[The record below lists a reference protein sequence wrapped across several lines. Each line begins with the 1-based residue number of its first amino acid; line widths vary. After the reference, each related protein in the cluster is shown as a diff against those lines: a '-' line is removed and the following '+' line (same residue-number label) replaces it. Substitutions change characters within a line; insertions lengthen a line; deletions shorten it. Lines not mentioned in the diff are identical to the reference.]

1 MKRLLFLLCLLLL
14 LSACSAALADP
25 AVSFSPE
32 QPRVGDYV
40 DVTVTP
46 ARADP
51 EEILYELLLDGEK
64 SITYKPENKAEEH
77 HLTASFRPRLEGVYT
92 LPPKCPARQ
101 GGYGKSGNRR
111 PRLRHRSPAGE
122 SGCGLQ
128 PEGRL
133 VV

>member
-46 ARADP
+46 SRADP
-51 EEILYELLLDGEK
+51 EEIIYELLLDGEK
-64 SITYKPENKAEEH
+64 SITYKPE
-77 HLTASFRPRLEGVYT
+77 TRPRKQST
-92 LPPKCPARQ
+92 ILPPPSAPGWKASTPCGCPA
-101 GGYGKSGNRR
+101 STARR
-111 PRLRHRSPAGE
+111 IQRRRRS
-122 SGCGLQ
+122 
-128 PEGRL
+128 
-133 VV
+133 